1 MVTSFRLII
10 IFFILGFISLFSI
23 RNLNFQLNQNSAESS
38 LEISF
43 STFKTTPEETEQ
55 YVTSKIENALSR
67 IDNIKTISS
76 FSTEDNGSIKVS
88 FNTSTNL
95 SQKRFDILLNL
106 RQVFENLPPG
116 TTFPII
122 SQVGEGSEK
131 QPLISYSISG
141 ISNSEINS
149 IKTIFERIFRNN
161 DIPAT
166 LEVTGGSR
174 KIIQIEYDKNR
185 MFSRKIAISDVI
197 SSLQGLTNEN
207 YLGNVTEHGMNY
219 FVRLAQHSV
228 GTSALEEIVLN
239 NSPLVKLKD
248 IATISETYE
257 KNDFSYR
264 INGKN
269 TALIH
274 IYDDQSENV
283 LTTYSKISKV
293 LEKIKKEIPE
303 GCELRLEQDNSRHL
317 RKLVKIAGLNCGI
330 TLLLIALVLL
340 LFKNWK
346 YLLIV
351 ITTIIINFCLLILIY
366 SLFKIPIDLITLN
379 SISFIL
385 SFLCFNLLIALEQF
399 DKIGK
404 RRIQQSQVI
413 IFLIDSSFYIAI
425 DFLDYQDLHQ
435 LQSILKFSI
444 IVIAVGTITNFLFAS
459 SLHNLLTKNSNNQNS
474 KINPTIFTNIKIVKF
489 RYIILFLLLSSTGIP
504 FFMLPTK
511 IEGNNPYNKIF
522 GTPLL
527 QNKIIPLSSL
537 ALGGIWRLF
546 HENIYLNTDFED
558 SQETSLNIYAEQ
570 PIGATP
576 EQMKSSLEYLEK
588 FLLDTEY
595 IDLYVSQVFSGQR
608 GTIKIK
614 FLNYIPIHYPEKL
627 RQQLINASQNLG
639 GVGWTFFGIGK
650 GFSNKMT
657 KEHPSFQLK
666 ISGYNFAKL
675 KEIGEF
681 VKTEISKNDRINSA
695 TLASDNQFISD
706 NNHEYKM
713 SVNERQLAQLE
724 LDDKNV
730 KSELILNNS
739 EIMDKKMSISL
750 SNENIPIKITAKGQ
764 DNLTINEFLTHPIR
778 LEDRYIKP
786 NSLTTFLKADRV
798 ESIVRENRR
807 YIQILNL
814 KYVGSLETGY
824 NYLLEETKR
833 INKDLPEGYVIDV
846 ISDHESSKPLTTKL
860 LIFLSATSFI
870 YILLTIRLNSFRK
883 AGLGFL
889 MIYISLSAIFATF
902 YIGDFK
908 FDEGGQASF
917 IITIIIGFCY
927 LLYFWED
934 LGVVAKTKGSRLY
947 LRQNIKLL
955 ILSLLIGSVGNLTY
969 LITQFNDPFW
979 SAFSIGVL
987 ASSIAIVFIT
997 AFVTPLFSINKGSL
1011 NQ

>member
-1 MVTSFRLII
+1 M
-10 IFFILGFISLFSI
+10 
-23 RNLNFQLNQNSAESS
+23 NQNSAESS

-67 IDNIKTISS
+67 IDNIKTINS

-106 RQVFENLPPG
+106 RQVFENLPSG

-122 SQVGEGSEK
+122 SQIGQGSEK

-149 IKTIFERIFRNN
+149 IKTIFEKIFRNN

-185 MFSRKIAISDVI
+185 MYSRKVAISDVI

-207 YLGNVTEHGMNY
+207 YLGNVTDHGMNY
-219 FVRLAQHSV
+219 FVRLASHSV
-228 GTSALEEIVLN
+228 GTSALEEIVLKN
-239 NSPLVKLKD
+239 TPLVKLRD

-257 KNDFSYR
+257 KNDYSYR

-283 LTTYSKISKV
+283 LTTYSKISGI
-293 LEKIKKEIPE
+293 LNKIKKELPE
-303 GCELRLEQDNSRHL
+303 GSELRLEQDNSKHL
-317 RKLVKIAGLNCGI
+317 RKLVKIAVLNGAI
-330 TLLLIALVLL
+330 TLLLISLVL

-351 ITTIIINFCLLILIY
+351 ITTIIINFCLLVLIY

-385 SFLCFNLLIALEQF
+385 SFLCFNLLIALGQF

-404 RRIQQSQVI
+404 RRIQQSQII
-413 IFLIDSSFYIAI
+413 IFLIATSIYMAI
-425 DFLDYQDLHQ
+425 EFLDYQDLHQ

-459 SLHNLLTKNSNNQNS
+459 SLHNLLTKNSNSQENKKNL
-474 KINPTIFTNIKIVKF
+474 TIFTNVKIIKF
-489 RYIILFLLLSSTGIP
+489 RYIILFLVLSFTGIP
-504 FFMLPTK
+504 LFTLPSK
-511 IEGNNPYNKIF
+511 IEGNNTYNKIF
-522 GTPLL
+522 GAPLF
-527 QNKIIPLSSL
+527 QDEIIPVSSL
-537 ALGGIWRLF
+537 AFGGIWRLF
-546 HENIYLNTDFED
+546 YENIYVNTDFED

-570 PIGATP
+570 PIGATA
-576 EQMKSSLEYLEK
+576 EQMNSSLEYLEK
-588 FLLDTEY
+588 FLSDTEY
-595 IDLYVSQVFSGQR
+595 IELYVSQVFSGQR
-608 GTIKIK
+608 GTIRVK
-614 FLNYIPIHYPEKL
+614 FLNDIPIHYPEKL

-681 VKTEISKNDRINSA
+681 LKTEISKNDRINSA

-713 SVNERQLAQLE
+713 SVNDRQLAQLE
-724 LDDKNV
+724 LDDKNI

-739 EIMDKKMSISL
+739 EIMDKKMSVSI
-750 SNENIPIKITAKGQ
+750 SNEKIPLKITAKNQ

-786 NSLTTFLKADRV
+786 NSLTTFLQADRV

-824 NYLLEETKR
+824 KYLLEETER
-833 INKDLPEGYVIDV
+833 INKDLPEGYAIDV
-846 ISDHESSKPLTTKL
+846 LSDHESSKPLSTKL
-860 LIFLSATSFI
+860 LIFLTATSFI

-883 AGLGFL
+883 AGLAFL
-889 MIYISLSAIFATF
+889 MVYISLSANFATF

-917 IITIIIGFCY
+917 IFIIIIGFCY

-934 LGVVAKTKGSRLY
+934 LGLVTKIESSRIY
-947 LRQNIKLL
+947 LRQNIKLISLSFL
-955 ILSLLIGSVGNLTY
+955 ILSIGNLTY
-969 LITQFNDPFW
+969 LFTQFNDPFW

-987 ASSIAIVFIT
+987 ASSIAIALIT
-997 AFVTPLFSINKGSL
+997 TFVIPLFSVNKDSL

>member
-10 IFFILGFISLFSI
+10 IFFILGFISIFSI
-23 RNLNFQLNQNSAESS
+23 RNLNFQLNKNSAERS

-76 FSTEDNGSIKVS
+76 FSTEDNGSIKIS
-88 FNTSTNL
+88 FNTSSNL
-95 SQKRFDILLNL
+95 TQKRFDILLNL

-122 SQVGEGSEK
+122 SQIGQGSEK

-149 IKTIFERIFRNN
+149 IKTIFEKIFRNN

-185 MFSRKIAISDVI
+185 MYSRKVAISDVI

-219 FVRLAQHSV
+219 FVRLASHSV
-228 GTSALEEIVLN
+228 GTSALEEIVLKN
-239 NSPLVKLKD
+239 TPLVKLRD

-274 IYDDQSENV
+274 IYEDQSENV
-283 LTTYSKISKV
+283 LTTYSKISEV
-293 LEKIKKEIPE
+293 LDKIKKELPE
-303 GCELRLEQDNSRHL
+303 GSELRLEQDNSKHL
-317 RKLVKIAGLNCGI
+317 RKLVRIAMINGAI

-351 ITTIIINFCLLILIY
+351 ITTIIINFCILVLIY

-385 SFLCFNLLIALEQF
+385 SLLCFNLLIALGQF

-404 RRIQQSQVI
+404 RRIQQSQII
-413 IFLIDSSFYIAI
+413 IFLIAASIYMAI
-425 DFLDYQDLHQ
+425 EFLDYQDLHQ

-444 IVIAVGTITNFLFAS
+444 IVIAVGTITNFLFAN
-459 SLHNLLTKNSNNQNS
+459 SLHNLLTKNSNRQKSS
-474 KINPTIFTNIKIVKF
+474 KNLTVFTNVKIIKF
-489 RYIILFLLLSSTGIP
+489 RYIILFLVLSFTGIP
-504 FFMLPTK
+504 LFMLPSK
-511 IEGNNPYNKIF
+511 IEGNNTYNKIF
-522 GTPLL
+522 GTTLI
-527 QNKIIPLSSL
+527 QDKIIPVSSL
-537 ALGGIWRLF
+537 ALGGMWRLF
-546 HENIYLNTDFED
+546 HENIYVNTDFED

-570 PIGATP
+570 PIGATA

-588 FLLDTEY
+588 FLSDTEY
-595 IDLYVSQVFSGQR
+595 IELYVSQVFSGQR
-608 GTIKIK
+608 GTIRVK
-614 FLNYIPIHYPEKL
+614 FLNDIPIHYPEKL

-695 TLASDNQFISD
+695 SLASDNQFISD

-713 SVNERQLAQLE
+713 SVNDRQLAQLE

-739 EIMDKKMSISL
+739 EIMDKKMIVNIY
-750 SNENIPIKITAKGQ
+750 NENIPIKITAKNQ
-764 DNLTINEFLTHPIR
+764 DNLTINEFLTHSIR

-786 NSLTTFLKADRV
+786 NSITTFLKADRV
-798 ESIVRENRR
+798 ESIVRENRQ

-824 NYLLEETKR
+824 KYLLEETER
-833 INKDLPEGYVIDV
+833 INKNLPEGYLIDV
-846 ISDHESSKPLTTKL
+846 LSDHESSKPLTTKL
-860 LIFLSATSFI
+860 LIFLSTTSFI
-870 YILLTIRLNSFRK
+870 FILLTIRLNSFRK
-883 AGLGFL
+883 AGLVFL
-889 MIYISLSAIFATF
+889 MVYISLSAIFVTF

-917 IITIIIGFCY
+917 IFTIIIGFCY
-927 LLYFWED
+927 LLYFWGD
-934 LGVVAKTKGSRLY
+934 LGVVVKIEGSRIH
-947 LRQNIKLL
+947 LRQNIKLISLSFL
-955 ILSLLIGSVGNLTY
+955 IVNIGNLTY

-979 SAFSIGVL
+979 SAFSIGIL

-997 AFVTPLFSINKGSL
+997 TFVIPLFSVNKDTL
-1011 NQ
+1011 K